1 MRAWDIP
8 SPCVGIC
15 RLDAD
20 SGLCQGCHRT
30 IAEISAW
37 PRLDA
42 PARLALL
49 DEIARRQRAEAERQ
63 PAGGAC

>member
-15 RLDAD
+15 RLDPD
-20 SGLCQGCHRT
+20 SGFCQGCHRT
-30 IAEISAW
+30 IAEISGW
-37 PRLDA
+37 PRMDA

-49 DEIARRQRAEAERQ
+49 DELDERRRAEAAGQ
-63 PAGGAC
+63 PAPRAC

>member
-15 RLDAD
+15 RLHPE
-20 SGLCQGCHRT
+20 SGLCQGCYRT
-30 IAEISAW
+30 IAEISGW

-42 PARLALL
+42 DGRLALL
-49 DEIARRQRAEAERQ
+49 HELRRRAEEESRA
-63 PAGGAC
+63 PGGSG